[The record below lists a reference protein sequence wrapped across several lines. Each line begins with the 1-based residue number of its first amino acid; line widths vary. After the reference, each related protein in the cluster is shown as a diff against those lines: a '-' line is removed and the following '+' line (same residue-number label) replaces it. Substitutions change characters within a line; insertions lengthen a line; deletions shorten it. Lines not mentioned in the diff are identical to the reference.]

1 MYYFLAS
8 YNGDT
13 TTISIITKEKVID
26 EKRNIYKCR

>member
-26 EKRNIYKCR
+26 ERTG